1 MTDLKKEGTAS
12 QPVISIDSLAPAAIE
27 RKSESIGV
35 TKNALTL
42 SRLIPLA
49 LAAGFF
55 IGLGGLYFTLFM
67 ADSSLSFAVQRFAG
81 ALMFSLGLALVIIC
95 GAELFTGNSLMIGAL
110 ASRKIPVGGML
121 RNWIW
126 VWIFNLVGA
135 VILVTLVYL
144 SDTPKLGQMG
154 ATMMKIAAGKV
165 SLGWGTLFFKGILC
179 NVLVCLAVWMGFA
192 AHSVADK
199 ILAVLLPV
207 SAFVALGF
215 EHCVANM
222 YFLPM
227 GYLLA
232 SSGFPAPAG
241 FDPSVITIPWI
252 FYNLSAVTL
261 GNLVGGFMVALVY
274 WWAFAEKK
282 A

>member
-35 TKNALTL
+35 TKNALTR

-241 FDPSVITIPWI
+241 FDPSVITIPGI

>member
-1 MTDLKKEGTAS
+1 MTDLKKEGAAS
-12 QPVISIDSLAPAAIE
+12 QPVISIDSLAPVAIE
-27 RKSESIGV
+27 RKAESIGV

-241 FDPSVITIPWI
+241 FDPSVITIPGI

>member
-1 MTDLKKEGTAS
+1 MTDLKKEGAAS

-27 RKSESIGV
+27 RKAESIGV

-95 GAELFTGNSLMIGAL
+95 GAELFTGNSLMIGVL

-232 SSGFPAPAG
+232 SSDFPAPAG
-241 FDPSVITIPWI
+241 FDPSVITIPGI

>member
-1 MTDLKKEGTAS
+1 MTDLKKEGAAS

-27 RKSESIGV
+27 RKAESIGV

-67 ADSSLSFAVQRFAG
+67 AESSLSFAVQRFAG

-241 FDPSVITIPWI
+241 FDPSVITIPGI

>member
-1 MTDLKKEGTAS
+1 MTDLKKEGAAA

-27 RKSESIGV
+27 RKAESIGV

-67 ADSSLSFAVQRFAG
+67 SDSSLSFAVQRFAG

-126 VWIFNLVGA
+126 VWIFNFVGA

-165 SLGWGTLFFKGILC
+165 SLGWATLFFKGILC
-179 NVLVCLAVWMGFA
+179 NVLGCLAGWMGFA

-241 FDPSVITIPWI
+241 FDPSVITIPGI

-274 WWAFAEKK
+274 WWAFSEKK

>member
-154 ATMMKIAAGKV
+154 AAMMKIAAGKV

-241 FDPSVITIPWI
+241 FDPSVITIPGI

>member
-1 MTDLKKEGTAS
+1 MTDLKKEGAAS

-27 RKSESIGV
+27 RKAESIGV

-241 FDPSVITIPWI
+241 FAPSVITIPGI